1 MHQST
6 RYAMIMAGG
15 SGQRLWPLSRKA
27 HPKQLLPIL
36 GGQSLLA
43 MAWDRLEGLIPAS
56 HRLVCSAEG
65 FRQPIADALRGL
77 CNDNYLGEPMGRD
90 TLNAVALTAAVL
102 AKRDPNAIFAV
113 LTSDHIIEPSE
124 AFRKRLEEGFK
135 VVEADPTRFVT
146 FAITPTYAAT
156 AYGYVERGDAIVGFD
171 AAFQATRFVG
181 KSDNHAVRAVF
192 IDHRECGD
200 HLRLRCRCLHNF
212 EWLHEAYDIIAG
224 CESSATIAKVDA
236 EVTHVLSNGERC
248 TLRGFFHSF
257 THRCGTDKRCVLC
270 VHDDE
275 ILAANSR
282 DDMRRIIA
290 EHKAIFRCDIC
301 PMRIRSIALRVSFE
315 HLCVTGVTADV
326 EPLQT
331 HRKHAH
337 TETVRAITLRGW
349 LHHRVINRDFRQ
361 GWVDALK

>member
-171 AAFQATRFVG
+171 AAFQATRFVEKPDKARAEQYLASG
-181 KSDNHAVRAVF
+181 AFGWNSGMFVFSARAFLRAVEQFRPENHAGISALAKDWDTPAQHESLERVYPTLPKISIDYAVMEPASKRDGTHSF
-192 IDHRECGD
+192 SVCVLPMSLQWLDIGSYPSYAQVLEADAEGNRSNAHWTNVASKN
-200 HLRLRCRCLHNF
+200 CLVLSDDPTHV
-212 EWLHEAYDIIAG
+212 IATVG
-224 CESSATIAKVDA
+224 CEDLVIVHTKDATLVCPAAMSERVKEAA
-236 EVTHVLSNGERC
+236 ERAPLS
-248 TLRGFFHSF
+248 
-257 THRCGTDKRCVLC
+257 
-270 VHDDE
+270 
-275 ILAANSR
+275 
-282 DDMRRIIA
+282 
-290 EHKAIFRCDIC
+290 
-301 PMRIRSIALRVSFE
+301 
-315 HLCVTGVTADV
+315 
-326 EPLQT
+326 
-331 HRKHAH
+331 
-337 TETVRAITLRGW
+337 VR
-349 LHHRVINRDFRQ
+349 
-361 GWVDALK
+361 